1 MRASPLHPLFELIV
15 HDIDLRE
22 VAGDTLYPDIRQAFE
37 THSALLFPKQS
48 IPDTY
53 HVRIAELFGRWRIE
67 ELWRR
72 HTTLN
77 FRFPN

>member
-48 IPDTY
+48 I
-53 HVRIAELFGRWRIE
+53 RI
-67 ELWRR
+67 
-72 HTTLN
+72 HTM
-77 FRFPN
+77 FASPNCLAVGE